1 MDTLDEQLLAAWMA
15 LSRTINNERMATR
28 MPYNAAQILRVLVL
42 AKGERLTATDLCDAL
57 MMQKS
62 QMNRSLTYMEE
73 KGWIERERASEDK
86 RQIYIR
92 IKDNPLQIYEEQ
104 HDDVIGYVGDVAKKL
119 GDEKTATLVA
129 LVNEVVEIINEK
141 EGRKNESD
149 YI

>member
-1 MDTLDEQLLAAWMA
+1 MDALDEKLLAAWMA

-28 MPYNAAQILRVLVL
+28 MPYNVAQILREIVR
-42 AKGERLTATDLCDAL
+42 AEKPLTATDLCDAL

-73 KGWIERERASEDK
+73 KGWIVRERAQDDK

-92 IKDNPLQIYEEQ
+92 VKEAPLQIYEEQ

-119 GDEKTATLVA
+119 GDEKTAVLVD
-129 LVNEVVEIINEK
+129 LVNEVVAIINEK
-141 EGRKNESD
+141 EGRNSESNN
-149 YI
+149 I

>member
-1 MDTLDEQLLAAWMA
+1 MDALDENLLAAWMA

-28 MPYNAAQILRVLVL
+28 MPYNAAQILREIVR
-42 AKGERLTATDLCDAL
+42 AEKPLTATDLCDAL

-73 KGWIERERASEDK
+73 KGWIVRERAQDDK

-92 IKDNPLQIYEEQ
+92 VKEAPLQIYEEQ

-119 GDEKTATLVA
+119 GDEKTAVLVD
-129 LVNEVVEIINEK
+129 LVNEVVAIINEK
-141 EGRKNESD
+141 EGRNSESNN
-149 YI
+149 I

>member
-1 MDTLDEQLLAAWMA
+1 MDALDEKLLAAWMA

-28 MPYNAAQILRVLVL
+28 MPYNAAQILREIVR
-42 AKGERLTATDLCDAL
+42 AEKPLTATDLCDAL

-73 KGWIERERASEDK
+73 KGWIVRERAQDDK

-92 IKDNPLQIYEEQ
+92 VKEAPLQIYEEQ

-119 GDEKTATLVA
+119 GDEKTAVLVD
-129 LVNEVVEIINEK
+129 LVNEVVAIINEK
-141 EGRKNESD
+141 EGRNSESNN
-149 YI
+149 I

>member
-1 MDTLDEQLLAAWMA
+1 MDALDENLLAAWMA

-28 MPYNAAQILRVLVL
+28 MPYNAAQILREIVR
-42 AKGERLTATDLCDAL
+42 AETPLTATDLCDAL

-73 KGWIERERASEDK
+73 KGWIVRERAQDDK

-92 IKDNPLQIYEEQ
+92 VKEAPLQIYEEQ

-119 GDEKTATLVA
+119 GDEKTAVLVD
-129 LVNEVVEIINEK
+129 LVNEVVAIINEK
-141 EGRKNESD
+141 EGRNSESNN
-149 YI
+149 I

>member
-1 MDTLDEQLLAAWMA
+1 MDALDEKLLAAWMA

-28 MPYNAAQILRVLVL
+28 MPYNAAQILREIVR
-42 AKGERLTATDLCDAL
+42 AEKPLTATDLCDAL

-73 KGWIERERASEDK
+73 KGWIVRERAQDDK

-92 IKDNPLQIYEEQ
+92 VKEAPLQIYEEQ

-119 GDEKTATLVA
+119 GDEKTAVLVD
-129 LVNEVVEIINEK
+129 LVNEVVAIINEK
-141 EGRKNESD
+141 EGRHSESNN
-149 YI
+149 I